1 MAAVKNNGGQFCV
14 RRKSRR
20 FAGRSG
26 QNGQHGAVCIPVEE
40 KIGAKIK
47 VGRKNASKKKCVRIP
62 VKMARLLSVFVVNL
76 LLFHSKV

>member
-26 QNGQHGAVCIPVEE
+26 QNGQHAAVCIPVEE

-47 VGRKNASKKKCVRIP
+47 VGRKNALKKNVCEFP
-62 VKMARLLSVFVVNL
+62 
-76 LLFHSKV
+76 